1 MNKHDR
7 CPRATVVWVDE
18 YSRRRLPALDQKRIA
33 ELVAAVAALLGRSAD
48 ACEPVVVGRG
58 ALEAKGRPASTPP
71 LGSRVAIAIYRSA
84 KSGGMQQMA

>member
-1 MNKHDR
+1 M
-7 CPRATVVWVDE
+7 VWVNE
-18 YSRRRLPALDQKRIA
+18 HSRLLLPAVDQKRIA
-33 ELVAAVAALLGRSAD
+33 ELVAAVVALLGRCAD